1 VWRRRVAPAHQNREA
16 AQPLTRWMDFAIRCS
31 SLRQRPTRTCPEED
45 SRPVSN
51 RKTVPFRVWILQ
63 RGDGGTDGTRTRT
76 SSTPKHE
83 KTGI

>member
-1 VWRRRVAPAHQNREA
+1 MWRRRVAPAHQNREA

-31 SLRQRPTRTCPEED
+31 SLRQRPERGRPEDD
-45 SRPVSN
+45 SHPVSN
-51 RKTVPFRVWILQ
+51 RKTVLFRVWIPQ

-76 SSTPKHE
+76 SSTPKYK